1 MHARRH
7 SCALE
12 DNIHLAYTIDLA
24 DGLCGLFRD
33 RQVLVDIFS
42 PLHWHKVACV
52 SKSIVHREIKPS
64 LVNVGNDDLL
74 RTLDLRNSRTQQ
86 THSASTVHHH
96 SRILGHQAT
105 SEGMQRDTKRL
116 KQGADVQTH
125 ILGQLVTPLCRVV
138 DPLLQRSL
146 EVREAL
152 ATAPELQL
160 FANVVPAL

>member
-1 MHARRH
+1 
-7 SCALE
+7 
-12 DNIHLAYTIDLA
+12 
-24 DGLCGLFRD
+24 
-33 RQVLVDIFS
+33 
-42 PLHWHKVACV
+42 
-52 SKSIVHREIKPS
+52 
-64 LVNVGNDDLL
+64 
-74 RTLDLRNSRTQQ
+74 
-86 THSASTVHHH
+86 
-96 SRILGHQAT
+96 
-105 SEGMQRDTKRL
+105 MQRDTKRL